1 MNRLN
6 EVMAEKKMSTVEL
19 GRMTGIHPQ
28 TIRIMS
34 SPYSKIVGIANW
46 IKLAD
51 ILGVDLKYLNEG
63 IDAPEE
69 LIQITREKMYEK
81 YVCKNEPTRE
91 VDDILELRNIE
102 SLEGDC
108 SNLRNILYKLIK
120 RYGIKEKAILVQIE
134 ELTGRSQS
142 MCIYCGKIQPFKY
155 DYCGFCGCRIRKCA
169 PAR

>member
-6 EVMAEKKMSTVEL
+6 EIMAEKKMNAVEL

-28 TIRIMS
+28 TIRIMG
-34 SPYSKIVGIANW
+34 SPYSKIASIGNW

-51 ILGVDLKYLNEG
+51 MLKVELSYLNEG

-69 LIQITREKMYEK
+69 IIEITRESMYEK
-81 YVCKNEPTRE
+81 YECKSERK
-91 VDDILELRNIE
+91 ELDSIEAKNIE

-108 SNLRNILYKLIK
+108 ANLRNIFYKLIR
-120 RYGIKEKAILVQIE
+120 RYGIKERSILSQIE

-169 PAR
+169 AAK